1 MEEYLSALPKE
12 CMKTVKANN
21 NTNFASHFS
30 DGKESK
36 VIRNVVNPVAI
47 RNKQYVMWIDVKKIF
62 ASVDQ

>member
-1 MEEYLSALPKE
+1 MEGYLSALPKE

-47 RNKQYVMWIDVKKIF
+47 RNK
-62 ASVDQ
+62 